1 MSFFNQDQINNIID
15 FAFAAGKIALSKQKS
30 RDFQTTLKA
39 DKSEVTTADIEI
51 SKFLHEKLTN
61 IFPEILLICEERKL
75 REFDD
80 EIFWLIDPIDGTKGF
95 IAGSDEFAI
104 NIALIKN
111 NKPIFGLIYAPS
123 FEGGKMIVLNEKNNI
138 LIGNENIGFKN
149 LETKINPRK
158 HLKILSSNRTPDIEI
173 LQYVKQFHFEFIDN
187 LEITK
192 LASAVKFIPL
202 LENEADLYIGL
213 RPTMEWDI
221 ASGHALVKFA
231 GGNLKNLMIQN
242 SSYAIGDELLYKKP
256 NFANNFF
263 VSYGPIISK
272 NRPYIK

>member
-1 MSFFNQDQINNIID
+1 MSFFSQNQINKIVEL
-15 FAFAAGKIALSKQKS
+15 AFEAGEMALKRQKS

-51 SKFLHEKLTN
+51 SKLLNEKLTQH
-61 IFPEILLICEERKL
+61 FPEILLVCEEGKL

-80 EIFWLIDPIDGTKGF
+80 ETFWLIDPIDGTKGF

-111 NKPIFGLIYAPS
+111 KTPVFGLIHAPS
-123 FEGGKMIVLNEKNNI
+123 FQGGKMLFSNAENKII
-138 LIGNENIGFKN
+138 IGNK
-149 LETKINPRK
+149 TKG
-158 HLKILSSNRTPDIEI
+158 LKILEKNLQTKKSLQIVTSNRTPDIEI
-173 LQYVKQFHFEFIDN
+173 LQYIKQFHLEFIDN
-187 LEITK
+187 FEIK
-192 LASAVKFIPL
+192 KVASAVKFIPL
-202 LENEADLYIGL
+202 LENEADLYIAL

-242 SSYAIGDELLYKKP
+242 SSYIIGDELLYKKQ

-263 VSYGPIISK
+263 VSY
-272 NRPYIK
+272 IKK